1 MGMMDAGWRPNLCF
15 IFQQFGRMG
24 RMGRMFFV
32 FLSMVCSMVHREDF
46 LCSYMSGDAAMVPKL
61 LRFD

>member
-1 MGMMDAGWRPNLCF
+1 
-15 IFQQFGRMG
+15 MG
-24 RMGRMFFV
+24 RLFFV
-32 FLSMVCSMVHREDF
+32 FLSMVCSMVHREDL